1 MAFCLTCGSCL
12 ATRNCTQALPGG
24 GEAVQLAYLEN
35 ATDEYNLGPPRP
47 NLVNSRVG
55 NLNLEIQRPKL
66 PAMPSPQRSNN

>member
-35 ATDEYNLGPPRP
+35 AIDEYNLGP
-47 NLVNSRVG
+47 
-55 NLNLEIQRPKL
+55 
-66 PAMPSPQRSNN
+66 